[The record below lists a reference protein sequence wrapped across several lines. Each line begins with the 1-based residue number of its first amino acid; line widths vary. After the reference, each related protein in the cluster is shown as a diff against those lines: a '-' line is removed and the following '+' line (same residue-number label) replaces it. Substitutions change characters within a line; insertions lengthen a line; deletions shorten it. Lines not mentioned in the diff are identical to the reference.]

1 MPLGANGPGD
11 SDSQF
16 HHHLEIP
23 MSKKKPSA
31 AATAETVII
40 AAQPPAAAAAPA
52 DAPGA
57 PPETAAA
64 EEAPVTADE
73 RIRLLVA
80 NETQA
85 MINGKNALVIDA
97 LRALV
102 RRLAMHPGLKV
113 HEDDLGI

>member
-16 HHHLEIP
+16 NHHLEIP
-23 MSKKKPSA
+23 MTKKKTTA
-31 AATAETVII
+31 AEAETAII
-40 AAQPPAAAAAPA
+40 PAAAV
-52 DAPGA
+52 DAPVA
-57 PPETAAA
+57 TEPV
-64 EEAPVTADE
+64 PVTTEE
-73 RIRLLVA
+73 RIRLLEVA